1 MANYRNIK
9 PYADFAHT
17 AAQNGGVQNYL
28 NQIANSNYRLG
39 VMDEKSTEGNKAVFV
54 GVAVLTIWEVGKWL
68 FKTGRQLYQDE
79 RDRVA
84 EEAEQAE
91 EALLQ
96 EVENIDEKES
106 FKAYVRKRLKKQ
118 REEVDRYEQT
128 RNTGIYKPYGR
139 NR

>member
-39 VMDEKSTEGNKAVFV
+39 VMDEKSTEGHKAVLV
-54 GVAVLTIWEVGKWL
+54 GFAVLAIWEVGKWL
-68 FKTGRQLYQDE
+68 FKAGRQLYQDE

-96 EVENIDEKES
+96 EIGDVDEKEA
-106 FKAYVRKRLKKQ
+106 FDAYVRNQFKKQ
-118 REEVDRYEQT
+118 GEEVDRYEQT